1 MKMRVLEPSEFAA
14 WRNLSIKNYSEGMA
28 INNGLPVSAVLEEA
42 TKQFDR
48 SFPQGYPAADNEVY
62 QLVDD
67 HNKQLGYLW
76 LGINGPSFRR
86 RVFIFDIFVE
96 ESERKKG
103 YGEFMLGWLEQKTKE
118 LGHHEI
124 SLHAFNYN
132 RPAISL
138 YEKFGYQVTNVY
150 MTKKL

>member
-1 MKMRVLEPSEFAA
+1 MKMLPLEPSEFAA
-14 WRNLSIKNYSEGMA
+14 WRELSIKNYSEGMA

-48 SFPQGYPAADNEVY
+48 SFPDGFPAIDNHVY
-62 QLVDD
+62 KLVSDSD
-67 HNKQLGYLW
+67 HQLGYLW
-76 LGINGPSFRR
+76 LGISGPSFRR

-103 YGEFMLGWLEQKTKE
+103 YGEFMLKWLEGKTKE
-118 LGHHEI
+118 LGFTEV

-138 YEKFGYQVTNVY
+138 YEKFGFQLTNVY